1 MYLSPPPYG
10 SHLVIICF
18 LRIVRPCSSFLCRD
32 LKWSLSF
39 GTDECLA
46 NDFQSFSSRLQV
58 ITSIRHLHAMI
69 TILTVRLL
77 GTKKKKSYNLV
88 AVSDASQQPG
98 AELPCTAF

>member
-18 LRIVRPCSSFLCRD
+18 LRIVRPCSSFICRD

-58 ITSIRHLHAMI
+58 ITSIRHLHAI
-69 TILTVRLL
+69 TTILTVCLL
-77 GTKKKKSYNLV
+77 VTKKEIYNLV

-98 AELPCTAF
+98 AVLPCAAF